1 MIDVHVLTYSGTR
14 QEWLDQCLRSLEGE
28 NCTVHVVQGVE
39 GNVGAG
45 RAHAY
50 TLGEHEFVSYVD
62 SDDYVLP
69 GVMDACLRA
78 LKRYPAVVTLE
89 QRLWGD
95 RIASKREGM
104 HHLTVYRRELV
115 QSVLATW
122 PDHPYLCDRLLV
134 RKLHPFQLDFEG
146 YVWRMHAR
154 QGHRLVTREQT
165 SRMEATCKSC

>member
-1 MIDVHVLTYSGTR
+1 MIDVHILTYSGTR
-14 QEWLDQCLRSLEGE
+14 PEWLAQCLKSLEGE
-28 NCTVHVVQGVE
+28 NCTVHVVPGVE

-69 GVMDACLRA
+69 GVMDASLRA
-78 LKRYPAVVTLE
+78 LKRYPSVVTME
-89 QRLWGD
+89 QRLWGN
-95 RIASKREGM
+95 RIAAKREGG

-115 QSVLATW
+115 VPLLPLLSE
-122 PDHPYLCDRLLV
+122 HPYLCDRLLV

-146 YVWRMHAR
+146 YVWRMHAE
-154 QGHRLVTREQT
+154 QGHRLAT
-165 SRMEATCKSC
+165 SAQRAKMEDVVCK